1 MSSDKQKTIKKSISF
16 RGIALHTGHRARL
29 IFRPAEVNT
38 GIVFMRSDLPGKP
51 TVRAIGTNVVEVM
64 RGTTIKNGDAVIN
77 TVEHVL
83 AALMSQ
89 GIDNVLVDM
98 DRPEPPIADG
108 SSLPFIKLIQ
118 EVGTIEQD
126 AERDYF
132 VVKEPT
138 FLEMEHAIIN
148 VIPDDKFRISCTVK
162 YDQSQLDVQYLTM
175 EVTPESFITELSE
188 SRTFCMYFE
197 LEYLMKAGLIKGGS
211 LDNATVIHGSTIL
224 SKDGLRYPDEF
235 VRHKMLDIV
244 GDFALLGKPMKGHII
259 AVKPGHPSN
268 VTMVQ
273 KLLELQKKES
283 A

>member
-1 MSSDKQKTIKKSISF
+1 M
-16 RGIALHTGHRARL
+16 RGIALHTGYRARL
-29 IFRPAEVNT
+29 TFYPAEVNT
-38 GIVFMRSDLPGKP
+38 GIIFRRADLPGKP
-51 TVRAIGTNVVEVM
+51 IVRALGTNVTEVM
-64 RGTTIKNGDAVIN
+64 RGTTIKEGEAVIH

-83 AALMSQ
+83 AALISQ
-89 GIDNVLVDM
+89 GVDNVIVEM

-118 EVGTIEQD
+118 EAGIVEQD

-132 VVKEPT
+132 VVQEPA

-148 VIPDDKFRISCTVK
+148 VVPDDKFRISCTVK

-175 EVTPESFITELSE
+175 EVTPESFIKELSE
-188 SRTFCMYFE
+188 ARTFCMYFE
-197 LEYLMKAGLIKGGS
+197 LEHLMKAGLIRGGS

-244 GDFALLGKPMKGHII
+244 GDFALLGKPLKGHII

-268 VTMVQ
+268 VTMLMQFADVF
-273 KLLELQKKES
+273 S
-283 A
+283 